1 MDPTL
6 WLHFLFLFCQDPWL
20 TGSLFPN
27 QGWNLCPLQQKHGVL
42 TTRPPG
48 KSLHVVKPYINGVKM
63 YIIETSLVV
72 QWVRYWAPNV
82 GDLGSIS
89 GQGTRSHM
97 LQRRPGEV
105 KWIKRKMYIIM
116 QINKLRI
123 PLILWPFQYTF
134 FSPSHNWTSVKRILI
149 WLVSTCQLSF
159 SLPYCSLASASAEPH
174 SIYKDRVVQSSAT
187 RQFALWILNNFI

>member
-20 TGSLFPN
+20 TGSLSPY
-27 QGWNLCPLQQKHGVL
+27 QGWNLCPLQQKHVVL
-42 TTRPPG
+42 TIRPPG

-72 QWVRYWAPNV
+72 QWVRYWAPNA
-82 GDLGSIS
+82 GDPGSIS

-97 LQRRPGEV
+97 LQRRPSAV

-123 PLILWPFQYTF
+123 PLILWPFPVYF
-134 FSPSHNWTSVKRILI
+134 FFFFFPLSQLNFCKEKSHLACFHVSALILSTLLQPGFCLPWTPFHL
-149 WLVSTCQLSF
+149 
-159 SLPYCSLASASAEPH
+159 
-174 SIYKDRVVQSSAT
+174 
-187 RQFALWILNNFI
+187 